1 MKDDVF
7 IELLKTFLPE
17 MEMTVADGGNSVVA
31 KFKHSDEFTIKL
43 AENGSVVVPYDLTYE
58 YSNASDDY
66 CIRSINKNG
75 TITDGWNEDVWLH
88 DVTVDELKQQ
98 FIRIHK
104 KYLTLLSEIRKV
116 KFASDFE

>member
-1 MKDDVF
+1 MQNDVF

-17 MEMTVADGGNSVVA
+17 MDMAVANDGNSVVA

-43 AENGSVVVPYDLTYE
+43 SENGSVVVPYDLTYE
-58 YSNASDDY
+58 YSNLSEDY

-75 TITDGWNEDVWLH
+75 VITDGWNEDVWL
-88 DVTVDELKQQ
+88 DNVTVDELKQQ

-104 KYLTLLSEIRKV
+104 KYLTLLSEIKKV